1 MAWAAAASPT
11 PPDFSPPALSRF
23 PPRPRTPR
31 RSRPR
36 PPPARSHASD
46 AQPAPRLGEGERE
59 DRATPP
65 LPPSTT
71 APTSPSTT
79 TPTTTHTPTQPP
91 TFEDVSTA
99 AFRIREHT
107 ARTHCHRSEALS
119 AATGVELYLK
129 HEHKQRT
136 GSFKERGAC
145 YALLTLSAEERAAGI
160 TAASAGNHALAL
172 AAHAGALGLEAHVV
186 MPTTAPLTKI
196 ARCRSLGADVVL
208 HGETIA
214 DAAEYAREH
223 FVSRGCKYVN
233 GFDDPAIIAGAGT
246 VGLELL
252 EQVKD
257 LDYIV
262 VPAGGGGLLAG
273 ILLAAKTLAP
283 AVKVVGVE
291 PERCASLSAALAAGE
306 PTLLEVPGPTLADG
320 LAVPCVGPTS
330 FEVIRPLVDDVVTVS
345 EQVREKRAPPSGSL
359 RGGMAGRTR
368 GEEEPPPHA
377 PTPPPPSRPW
387 RESLTTTGAVASAPS
402 FPPPHPHPHPTPPPS
417 LSWLAPATQ
426 DIAVAVLRLME
437 TERIVQ
443 EGAGAAGLAAVL
455 AGRIPGL
462 AGKRVGVPLCGANI
476 DSTVLGRVIDRA
488 LVYDSRLVRFSAV
501 VSDRCARATL
511 AAGRWPLAAGR
522 WPLAANR

>member
-11 PPDFSPPALSRF
+11 PPDFSPPALSRS
-23 PPRPRTPR
+23 PARPRPRL

-65 LPPSTT
+65 PPPSTT
-71 APTSPSTT
+71 ASTTAPTTPSTT
-79 TPTTTHTPTQPP
+79 TPTPTTTTNPPPTQPP

-99 AFRIREHT
+99 AFRIRERT

-345 EQVREKRAPPSGSL
+345 EQVREKRAPPSGPL

-377 PTPPPPSRPW
+377 PTPPPLPAH
-387 RESLTTTGAVASAPS
+387 GA
-402 FPPPHPHPHPTPPPS
+402 
-417 LSWLAPATQ
+417 
-426 DIAVAVLRLME
+426 
-437 TERIVQ
+437 
-443 EGAGAAGLAAVL
+443 
-455 AGRIPGL
+455 
-462 AGKRVGVPLCGANI
+462 RV
-476 DSTVLGRVIDRA
+476 
-488 LVYDSRLVRFSAV
+488 
-501 VSDRCARATL
+501 
-511 AAGRWPLAAGR
+511 
-522 WPLAANR
+522 